1 MAVSFKVPKSPKR
14 NVFAIDSFL
23 GVDLTNSGSS
33 IDEVRSPN
41 AENMVRYV
49 PGKVRKRTG
58 YVKDVLFGKDV
69 NVNYVKGTSSIEKN
83 FVFSSDDTGRWV
95 KIYDVIE
102 IIKSKDGNAYD
113 LYYEFDYKSQATF
126 WMSQNDFIL
135 PASEEWTH
143 VSYIRHMN
151 PNGQLQNVS
160 LYSFAE
166 QNIYIKN
173 LSVMRGKDANYT
185 WSPAPNYFVER
196 ANNDPVYGV
205 HVGKTGTFEGNRVVN
220 VNRALSTTDT
230 FETYNVDTTWQQIKT
245 LGEFAHPRVKLYFE
259 FDYTSDADF
268 MISVAGRY
276 STAEASSTTAHFSD
290 YITVTE
296 YYRNDVKL
304 AVASGTA
311 TVNIKNLSVMYQV
324 DKTTYD
330 WTPAPEDNQEKF
342 PIEDIYLV
350 GSKNYALNTSFDS
363 QDLASS
369 STHELDKRFEIEDA
383 SSKVEGYARISF
395 NLHTASYNTDL
406 AKVEVWV
413 VNNQSQ
419 GTKIS
424 ESTEHYKSELI
435 ECYIPAGALA
445 TDYITH
451 IGIVYKFNTG
461 NGACWTYISNLQV
474 NEITPR
480 SSYDISPKWYIYHVG
495 TDFYLRASNSKD
507 FTKVY
512 SNANQHLSKSWQFN
526 KSLYI
531 LDGKDIYAYA
541 IGDETVTPIGEE
553 NGYIPTVTIAK
564 EMHGGG
570 VPYEPLNMLQP
581 AFIETFQGIADWRMC
596 YLSFRNLDSTPVRA
610 WVMNSVGGW
619 DEKFEGT
626 DFTVNR
632 GIGMVDFVDPPGV
645 SPITGEDNIKIQAYR
660 TVPGYKERV
669 TKCTNGTLFGVGGAE
684 DRLFLTGN
692 PDYPNWDFYSE
703 QYDPTYFPDTGY
715 SALGS
720 EQSAIVGYAL
730 VNNYLAAFKDGFD
743 ESQSVFIREGDLV
756 VTQHTYA
763 GGESYETS
771 DPAFKLINTLQGN
784 GVVAPYAFGYLTTE
798 PLFLTKSGIYAIT
811 AQDITGE
818 KYSQNR
824 SFYLNG
830 ALTKESGLENAVA
843 TTFNDMYVLAVNNQ
857 LYILDGLQATRTD
870 KSEPYATRQYVGFH
884 CKDVPAIC
892 LWTDNDSLWFGTGD
906 GKVCFFNNDIEALES
921 YNDDGEPIYCCWETP
936 DLDGK
941 LFYKNKTFRYFAIR
955 MMKVLRT
962 SVALWSEKLGA
973 WTFIKEDK
981 TAGLTFDFENIDFEA
996 FSFSTDRSEKV
1007 VHTKVRV
1014 KKVDKARFRVENGKI
1029 NEPFGLIDLALEY
1042 VESGNYKG

>member
-1 MAVSFKVPKSPKR
+1 MAVSFKVPQSPKR
-14 NVFAIDSFL
+14 NVFAIDNFL

-41 AENMVRYV
+41 AENMVRFV

-58 YVKDVLFGKDV
+58 YIKDVLFGKDV
-69 NVNYVKGTSSIEKN
+69 NVNYAKGTSSVEKQYIITE
-83 FVFSSDDTGRWV
+83 DERGQWI
-95 KIYDVIE
+95 KIYDLIKS
-102 IIKSKDGNAYD
+102 IKSKDGNAFDVYI
-113 LYYEFDYKSQATF
+113 EFDYTSTNSF
-126 WMSQNDFIL
+126 YMTENTVEVPSSDG
-135 PASEEWTH
+135 EWEH
-143 VSYIRHMN
+143 FSYIRHMTAIETIEYV
-151 PNGQLQNVS
+151 PIVS
-160 LYSFAE
+160 MVE
-166 QNIYIKN
+166 QEIYIKN
-173 LSVMRGKDANYT
+173 FSIMMGKDADYK

-196 ANNDPVYGV
+196 ANNDPIYGV
-205 HVGKTGTFEGNRVVN
+205 HVGKTGTYEGNRVVN
-220 VNRALSTTDT
+220 VNRALSTTET
-230 FETYNVDTTWQQIKT
+230 FETFNADSTWQNVKT
-245 LGEFAHPRVKLYFE
+245 LGETIHPGVKLYVE
-259 FDYTSDADF
+259 FDYTSDASFD
-268 MISVAGRY
+268 ISVAGRY
-276 STAEASSTTAHFSD
+276 RTVLASPTTGHFSGSFEISGFFEK
-290 YITVTE
+290 Y
-296 YYRNDVKL
+296 
-304 AVASGTA
+304 VAIRTQSGTA
-311 TVNIKNLSVMYQV
+311 TVNIKKLSVMYQV
-324 DKTTYD
+324 NQETYD
-330 WTPAPEDNQEKF
+330 WTPAPEDNGGVF
-342 PIEDIYLV
+342 HIEDIYLV
-350 GSKNYALNTSFDS
+350 GATNYALSDSFED
-363 QDLASS
+363 ASFA
-369 STHELDKRFEIEDA
+369 TDGVLDKRFTVE
-383 SSKVEGYARISF
+383 SSTSKVEGFSHIEF
-395 NLHTASYNTDL
+395 DLHTSSYNTDL
-406 AKVEVWV
+406 SKVEVWL
-413 VNNQSQ
+413 VNDRSQ
-419 GTKIS
+419 GIKIE
-424 ESTEHYKSELI
+424 ESNVHYNSKHFNLYVGNGSLE
-435 ECYIPAGALA
+435 
-445 TDYITH
+445 TDYVLY
-451 IGIVYKFNTG
+451 IGIVYRFNTG
-461 NGACWTYISNLQV
+461 NGMCWTYLSNLKI
-474 NEITPR
+474 NEVSLR

-512 SNANQHLSKSWQFN
+512 SSANQHLSKSWQFN
-526 KSLYI
+526 KNLYI
-531 LDGKDIYAYA
+531 LDGKDIYSYA
-541 IGDETVTPIGEE
+541 IGDETVAPIGEE

-564 EMHGGG
+564 DMHGGG

-610 WVMNSVGGW
+610 WVMNASGAW
-619 DEKFEGT
+619 EEKFEGT
-626 DFTVNR
+626 DFNVNR
-632 GIGMVDFVDPPGV
+632 GIGLVDFVDAPGV
-645 SPITGEDNIKIQAYR
+645 SPIKGEDNIKIQAYR
-660 TVPGYKERV
+660 TVPGYKERI

-743 ESQSVFIREGDLV
+743 TSQSVFIREGDLV
-756 VTQHTYA
+756 VKTTKIGDA
-763 GGESYETS
+763 TYETS
-771 DPAFKLINTLQGN
+771 EPAFKLINTLQGN

-830 ALTKESGLENAVA
+830 QLTKESGLENAVA
-843 TTFNDMYVLAVNNQ
+843 TTFNDMYVLALNNQ

-870 KSEPYATRQYVGFH
+870 RSEPYSTRQYVGFH
-884 CKDVPAIC
+884 CKDVPAVC
-892 LWTDNDSLWFGTGD
+892 LWTDNDLLWFGTGD
-906 GKVCFFNNDIEALES
+906 GKVCFFNNDVEALES